1 MTMLGK
7 IFGFRQSKSEPSPTS
22 KPETPPVIPPED
34 RVSSETVGM
43 LNRQVVMDKTL
54 RPIGYQFSLRDGLNR
69 HRRVSSPQA
78 MRLYD
83 EVLIRN
89 FVTNEAANIFGNRLI
104 FLPMSIHSCESKVLS
119 ALPADQ
125 FVLMLHYDER
135 YFQSEHRSN
144 DSLFSLKEA
153 GFRIGFSD
161 FPMDANYLAD
171 LALADFV
178 RVSIAEKDVTQ
189 LSQWVNTCARV
200 APEAQLIASDVQFFE
215 EMHTCLQ
222 MQFHYLQGQ
231 YFRHRDIDVD
241 IPLEPGYVRLLEILN
256 MVRRA
261 AEPREIASALK
272 TDPLLVVRLLAF
284 VNSAAG
290 GLTTKV
296 DTIERALIVLGHQKL
311 YRWLTLLI
319 FSHSEQDLHQAV
331 LLESALIRARF
342 MELIGR
348 MHLDATSQ
356 DQLFTTGM
364 FSLME
369 GVLKQPMPRILSHVN
384 LPAEI
389 ADALLQQTG
398 PYAAYLQLA
407 KAVELGE
414 DEDEQAR
421 LGALCHVS
429 PIEANRAQMEALL
442 WAQAAQ

>member
-1 MTMLGK
+1 MLGK
-7 IFGFRQSKSEPSPTS
+7 LFGFGQNKSTAKPVDIQEKPAPSP
-22 KPETPPVIPPED
+22 PQD

-43 LNRQVVMDKTL
+43 LNRQVVMDKAL

-89 FVTNEAANIFGNRLI
+89 FVSNEASTIFGNRLI
-104 FLPMSIHSCESKVLS
+104 FLPMSIHSCGSKVLQ

-125 FVLMLHYDER
+125 FVLMLHYDES
-135 YFQSEHRSN
+135 YFQSDHRN
-144 DSLFSLKEA
+144 TESLFALKES

-161 FPMDANYLAD
+161 FPMEANYLAD
-171 LALADFV
+171 LALADLV
-178 RVSIAEKDVTQ
+178 RVSIADKDVTA
-189 LSQWVNTCARV
+189 LSQWINTCARV
-200 APEAQLIASDVQFFE
+200 APEAQLIASDIQYFE

-222 MQFHYLQGQ
+222 LQFHYLQGQ
-231 YFRHRDIDVD
+231 YFRHRDIDMEL
-241 IPLEPGYVRLLEILN
+241 PLEPGYVRLLEILN

-272 TDPLLVVRLLAF
+272 TDPMLVVRLLSF

-319 FSHSEQDLHQAV
+319 FSHSEQDMHQAV

-348 MHLDATSQ
+348 SHLNATSQ

-369 GVLKQPMPRILSHVN
+369 GVLKQPMSKILAQVN

-398 PYAAYLQLA
+398 PYAPYLQLA
-407 KAVELGE
+407 RAVEQE
-414 DEDEQAR
+414 FSEEEQLR

-429 PIEANRAQMEALL
+429 PVEVNRAQMEALI